1 MRFVSLFSG
10 IGGIDLGLERAGM
23 TCVGQV
29 ENDPWCNQILE
40 KHWPTVPRWQDIHDL
55 DPKELPDHDLIAGG
69 FPCQPVSLAGAR
81 LAQSDPRWLWPE
93 FFRIVR
99 MVRPRYV
106 VVENVPG
113 LASAGMGDVLGDLAQ
128 SGYDCEWQSIPA
140 AFVGAP
146 HLRWRIFI
154 VGYDTTRTRWRRVYG
169 ASTRIQDVAYS
180 NSRSRK
186 IPFGAR
192 DRETENRKRSSAIGG
207 EDRVFAA
214 SRSTD
219 RMADSDGRRRLPAV
233 TRVGTETNTGRT
245 SARPDDSD
253 SWTVEP
259 DVGRVVDGVPRR
271 VDRLRG
277 LGNAV
282 VPQVAELV
290 GRMIMDTQA

>member
-10 IGGIDLGLERAGM
+10 IGGMDLGLERAGM
-23 TCVGQV
+23 ECVGQV

-40 KHWPTVPRWQDIHDL
+40 KHWPDTPRWQDIHDL

-81 LAQSDPRWLWPE
+81 LAQDDPRWLWPE

-113 LASAGMGDVLGDLAQ
+113 LASAGMGVILGDLAQ
-128 SGYDCEWQSIPA
+128 VGYDTEWQSVPA

-154 VGYDTTRTRWRRVYG
+154 VAYPAGSVGSYFSQGIGRESAMVGAGVSASRGTTGGDTTSRVPRRERIELDG
-169 ASTRIQDVAYS
+169 ATDVAD
-180 NSRSRK
+180 
-186 IPFGAR
+186 A
-192 DRETENRKRSSAIGG
+192 
-207 EDRVFAA
+207 ED
-214 SRSTD
+214 TD
-219 RMADSDGRRRLPAV
+219 RRGTNGTQDAWWWNQETGRRGL
-233 TRVGTETNTGRT
+233 GR
-245 SARPDDSD
+245 SGLQHWAA
-253 SWTVEP
+253 EP
-259 DVGRVVDGVPRR
+259 DVGRVADGVPRR

-290 GRMIMDTQA
+290 GRMIMETSR